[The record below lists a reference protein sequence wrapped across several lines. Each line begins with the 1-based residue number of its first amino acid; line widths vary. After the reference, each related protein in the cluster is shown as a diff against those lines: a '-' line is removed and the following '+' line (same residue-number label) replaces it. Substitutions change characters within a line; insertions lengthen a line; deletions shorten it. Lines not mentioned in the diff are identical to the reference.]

1 MKQCPICLAEYP
13 DDKTTCPRDAARL
26 VENSDWAPNKVVK
39 NKYRIIAQV
48 GRGGMATVYKALH
61 MALDE
66 VRAIKVMDAHLAG
79 DMRFLQR
86 FRQEAQMA
94 RKLRQVNVVQV
105 DDLDQAEDGRPFIAM
120 EFVEGLSLRQLLTS
134 KGGPLPLAR
143 AIAIT
148 RGVAEALL
156 AAHALGMVHRDIKP
170 DNILLACDPRGGDLP
185 KVLDFGLVAMRES
198 SATLSS
204 QLLLTPAYG
213 SPEQWEGKKSSKLDG
228 RADLYSL
235 GMTLYEMLTG
245 RLPFEA
251 KTIDGWMRA
260 HLNQQPEPPSR
271 FNPALSG
278 MSGVDAVVL
287 KLLAKN
293 REQRTS
299 SAQELLGDLN
309 LLEAQYSWGK
319 ETVVVRTPPREVPIQ
334 PPPPPAEPP
343 RNRIPPP
350 IEPKARPESRPQKD
364 PPAREV
370 APTPPSRPPSQPPI
384 QLYRPPGREPRA
396 EPARAQEPA
405 LGLSGPAARPANP
418 PAYVDDAGTP
428 PGGGHG
434 ESEEPKIRVPEWNRN
449 QGMRREGSGS
459 NAWVWVVVGIVAVL
473 ASIGLWQ
480 VLKPQPPDI
489 ESFTAE
495 PNPIK
500 AGEFSR
506 LRWRVVNAETVS
518 VEPGL
523 GVFSALKNGPSDGS
537 VTVQPSADQTYRLVA
552 KAKNGQAESTV
563 TLKVMRAALNFP
575 STMIYSDDM
584 HSARN
589 WTVNSDPACSLW
601 YSQGGLVIEN
611 TLSRN
616 PVTEFCGM
624 RLSRADVFGALDDN
638 VKIEISVKHLKGNK
652 TYAYGLAFAAPQD
665 FVENRRVFYAFMI
678 ASMGN
683 YELLRYE
690 VDGWHTLLDL
700 KGKSWPTADAIRQGD
715 DASNRLSVEV
725 RGNTV
730 SFFVNGRYLGRYVAS
745 DSLRG
750 YAGLLVPLNGLG
762 VEFSD
767 LLISRLN

>member
-13 DDKTTCPRDAARL
+13 DDKTNCPRDAAPL
-26 VENSDWAPNKVVK
+26 VDNRDWTPGTVVK
-39 NKYRIIAQV
+39 NKYRIIAKV

-79 DMRFLQR
+79 DVRFLQR
-86 FRQEAQMA
+86 FRQEAQMS

-120 EFVEGLSLRQLLTS
+120 EFIDGLSLRQLLVS
-134 KGGPLPLAR
+134 RGGPLPLAR

-156 AAHALGMVHRDIKP
+156 AAHAFGMVHRDIKP
-170 DNILLACDPRGGDLP
+170 DNILLARDARGVDIP

-198 SATLSS
+198 SSTLSS

-213 SPEQWEGKKSSKLDG
+213 SPEQWEGKKSSELDG

-235 GMTLYEMLTG
+235 GMTLYEMLAG

-251 KTIDGWMRA
+251 KTVDAWMRA

-278 MSGVDAVVL
+278 MSGVDTVVL

-334 PPPPPAEPP
+334 PPPPPAELP
-343 RNRIPPP
+343 RPRIPPP
-350 IEPKARPESRPQKD
+350 IESKARPQSKPQSD
-364 PPAREV
+364 SPAREA
-370 APTPPSRPPSQPPI
+370 APATPSQPPI
-384 QLYRPPGREPRA
+384 QPYRPPGREPRA
-396 EPARAQEPA
+396 EPPRVQQPA
-405 LGLSGPAARPANP
+405 FSPGGPAAKPASP
-418 PAYVDDAGTP
+418 PAYEDDAAVP
-428 PGGGHG
+428 PSGGPG
-434 ESEEPKIRVPEWNRN
+434 ESEEPKIKVPEWNRN
-449 QGMRREGSGS
+449 QGMRRESSGS
-459 NAWVWVVVGIVAVL
+459 NVWVWVVVGIVAVL
-473 ASIGLWQ
+473 ASIGVWQ
-480 VLKPQPPDI
+480 VMKPQPPDI

-500 AGEFSR
+500 AGEFSK

-523 GVFSALKNGPSDGS
+523 GSFSALKNGPSDGS
-537 VTVQPSADQTYRLVA
+537 VTVAPSDEQTYRLVA

-563 TLKVMRAALNFP
+563 TLKVTRAAP
-575 STMIYSDDM
+575 IPRATMIYSDDM
-584 HSARN
+584 HSAQK
-589 WTVNSDPACSLW
+589 WPVDPASKLCPSW
-601 YSQGGLVIEN
+601 YSQSGLVIEN
-611 TLSRN
+611 LATN
-616 PVTEFCGM
+616 FCAL
-624 RLSRADVFGALDDN
+624 RLSQAEVFGVLDDQVKIELNVKSLRGAPNIGYGLVFGAPETFPTQPGEFYQFVVSSDGFYQLWRYSNGFHNLLHASDQDWPRDVAIHTGLD
-638 VKIEISVKHLKGNK
+638 V
-652 TYAYGLAFAAPQD
+652 P
-665 FVENRRVFYAFMI
+665 
-678 ASMGN
+678 
-683 YELLRYE
+683 
-690 VDGWHTLLDL
+690 
-700 KGKSWPTADAIRQGD
+700 
-715 DASNRLSVEV
+715 NRLAVEL
-725 RGNTV
+725 RGNTI
-730 SFFVNGRYLGRYVAS
+730 SYYVNGSYLGQYNAS
-745 DSLRG
+745 GSLRG
-750 YAGLLVPLNGLG
+750 FAGLSVPQNGQRI
-762 VEFSD
+762 EFSD